1 MTVLTDQR
9 SSKGYFTYSREARAD
24 RIQSIIALHGIAGS
38 WDETWT
44 GSGFYCWLSEIFP
57 ARYGSSRVISVDH
70 PELLQ
75 DLGSTTVD
83 VQNLILDLIQER
95 TASGRANTPI
105 IFIGHSFGGNLLKQ
119 IYVSTHPTNSSRT
132 EYHLMHHLIRGY
144 VYLGTPHK
152 DLYFQDLSKL
162 WRAIALSSTVASRPF
177 TLQQA
182 LSSSSRI
189 NHEFRRLG
197 GEALPSACFY
207 ETEKTYVGIQQQY
220 IVNKDEATIASES
233 AELTP
238 LDAKHQYLGAFESD
252 EDPNLRR
259 SLGPIDRLMRI
270 AEEPVI
276 RQQGVATHHLR
287 LLSLDGGGVKGL
299 FSIIVLQRVID
310 EAQKLQGNESVHKRP
325 CDYFDLIGGTS
336 TGGLLAIMLGRLEM
350 NTRECISTYRTLAKK
365 IFWRSPWIDMLQPL
379 PAATSALL
387 NTSWYS
393 GETLKDCV
401 RKVVK
406 DNLPYNE
413 KEHLVSTGHLAE
425 DARLVSS
432 QPTKFRCFV
441 CAVPSGEHKVE
452 RIRSYRSIDPNA
464 RNTSAYKIWEAARA
478 TSAAPMYFPRVHI
491 GDRTYFDGGLE
502 SNNPV
507 IEVIEEALEE
517 FPGAKIDTI
526 ISIGTGESSSPDP
539 HGTLNILKHF
549 IHRATNTEAQH
560 QRVLR
565 ERIFRDLLPGYFRL
579 QGEAKLG
586 EIDLA
591 GFDKLDEIERLA
603 ESYLASSEGKH
614 IVANCAARLA
624 TPIDPRAV

>member
-24 RIQSIIALHGIAGS
+24 RIQSIVTLHGIAGS

-44 GSGFYCWLSEIFP
+44 GSGFYCWLSEIFS

-75 DLGSTTVD
+75 NLGSTTVD

-162 WRAIALSSTVASRPF
+162 WRAIALSSTVASQPF

-189 NHEFRRLG
+189 NYEFRRLG

-220 IVNKDEATIASES
+220 IFNKDEATIASES
-233 AELTP
+233 AELMP

-310 EAQKLQGNESVHKRP
+310 EVQKLQGNESVHKRP

-365 IFWRSPWIDMLQPL
+365 KFWRSPWIDMLQPL

-393 GETLKDCV
+393 GETLIDCV

-413 KEHLVSTGHLAE
+413 KEQLFSTGHLAE

-432 QPTKFRCFV
+432 QPTKFRCLV
-441 CAVPSGEHKVE
+441 CTVPSGSTKSRESALIDQSILTLATQAHTRYGRLHEPHPPHQCTFPAYTLETEH
-452 RIRSYRSIDPNA
+452 
-464 RNTSAYKIWEAARA
+464 
-478 TSAAPMYFPRVHI
+478 
-491 GDRTYFDGGLE
+491 
-502 SNNPV
+502 
-507 IEVIEEALEE
+507 
-517 FPGAKIDTI
+517 
-526 ISIGTGESSSPDP
+526 
-539 HGTLNILKHF
+539 ILT
-549 IHRATNTEAQH
+549 A
-560 QRVLR
+560 
-565 ERIFRDLLPGYFRL
+565 
-579 QGEAKLG
+579 
-586 EIDLA
+586 
-591 GFDKLDEIERLA
+591 
-603 ESYLASSEGKH
+603 ASSQT
-614 IVANCAARLA
+614 IR
-624 TPIDPRAV
+624 